1 MTRHVVQQGECVSSI
16 AARYGLFWETVWND
30 PGNAQLK
37 KLRRDPNVL
46 LPGDVVVVRDRQLRE
61 ESRPTD
67 AKHSFVRKG
76 VPAKVKLRLV
86 NLRQEPRPG
95 VSYIADI
102 DGEVRSGVSDGDGYI
117 EFVVKPT
124 VQKVVLSVDDNGIQE
139 KYQVRLGHMDPVTEL
154 SGVRKRLANLG
165 YDCGPGSGS
174 LDDSTRTA
182 LQAFQTLLNLPATGE
197 PDDATCSKLQEV
209 HGS

>member
-1 MTRHVVQQGECVSSI
+1 MIQHLVQQGECVSSI
-16 AARYGLFWETVWND
+16 ATQYGLFWETVWND

-37 KLRRDPNVL
+37 QLRRDPNVL
-46 LPGDVVVVRDRQLRE
+46 LPGDVLVVRDRQLRE

-95 VSYIADI
+95 LSYIANI
-102 DGEVRSGVSDGDGYI
+102 DGEVHSGVSDGDGYI
-117 EFVVKPT
+117 EFAVKPT
-124 VQKVVLSVDDNGIQE
+124 VQKVVLNVDDNGSQE

-165 YDCGPGSGS
+165 FDCGPDSGS
-174 LDDSTRTA
+174 LEDSTRTA
-182 LQAFQTLLNLPATGE
+182 LETFQTSVNLPATGE
-197 PDDATCSKLQEV
+197 PDDATRSKLQEA